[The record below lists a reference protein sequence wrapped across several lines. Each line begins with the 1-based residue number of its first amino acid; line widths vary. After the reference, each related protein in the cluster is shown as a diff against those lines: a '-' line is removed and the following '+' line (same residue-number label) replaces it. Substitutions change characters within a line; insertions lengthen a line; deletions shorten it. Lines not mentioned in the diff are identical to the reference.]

1 MPLPLDNEFSKY
13 LYLPPPLQLAGKTP
27 YKSGYLLTET
37 EVISISVLN
46 TIKPKRRVINH
57 GYKEVP
63 SKKESS
69 Y

>member
-1 MPLPLDNEFSKY
+1 MNSENIYIYPLPL
-13 LYLPPPLQLAGKTP
+13 QIAGETP
-27 YKSGYLLTET
+27 YNTGYLLTEI
-37 EVISISVLN
+37 EVISTSVLN